1 MLFNHQD
8 LKTLNDQLEYIDTA
22 IVPVV
27 PVDYTKHLLD
37 IADHY
42 EMIQYVTMGV
52 EQQFKGRLL
61 LVPPVQVLSTE
72 TTLDTIEQQLTDF
85 GFKNI
90 IFVAPQRFNLE
101 KEHVHKINILPLE
114 TLDNEMKQ
122 TFVQDNVK
130 DLMKSII
137 QIWNQN

>member
-8 LKTLNDQLEYIDTA
+8 LKTLQDQLEYIDTA
-22 IVPVV
+22 IVPII
-27 PVDYTKHLLD
+27 PVDYSKYLME

-61 LVPPVQVLSTE
+61 VLPPIQVTDE
-72 TTLDTIEQQLTDF
+72 MTMIDTVESQLMTF

-90 IFVAPQRFNLE
+90 VFVTPQKFELD
-101 KEHVHKINILPLE
+101 KENVHKINILPLE

-122 TFVQDNVK
+122 EFVQDNIK
-130 DLMKSII
+130 ALMKAII
-137 QIWNQN
+137 LLWNK

>member
-8 LKTLNDQLEYIDTA
+8 LKTLQEQLAYIDTA
-22 IVPVV
+22 IVPIV
-27 PVDYTKHLLD
+27 PVDYSRHLMD

-61 LVPPVQVLSTE
+61 VLPPIQI
-72 TTLDTIEQQLTDF
+72 LDNVSIIDTVESQLNTF

-90 IFVAPQRFNLE
+90 IFVTPQKFNLE
-101 KEHVHKINILPLE
+101 KENVHKINILPLE
-114 TLDNEMKQ
+114 TMDNEMKQ
-122 TFVQDNVK
+122 EFVQENIK
-130 DLMKSII
+130 ALMKAII
-137 QIWNQN
+137 LIWNK